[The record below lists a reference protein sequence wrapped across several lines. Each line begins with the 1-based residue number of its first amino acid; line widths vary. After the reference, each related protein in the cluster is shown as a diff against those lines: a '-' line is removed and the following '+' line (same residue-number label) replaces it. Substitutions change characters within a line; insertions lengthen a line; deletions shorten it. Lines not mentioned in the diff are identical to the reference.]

1 MPDFKSNVRRTGTG
15 MSTTGK
21 INSSLKVKKKGTGN
35 ETGLTGY
42 SADSSHSEI
51 HQTNGPK
58 EPQRTCEA
66 LEPASGHQLRPTVD
80 HARVPAVLTKGSPP
94 LDSSNT
100 TPVTNG
106 QIHNNNNINKTNKKL
121 NGSTKVPLNSDGNF
135 DRKRHLIGEEFFK
148 QETKDEISAEN
159 LTRIQ
164 TIVPATDENGTPL
177 IYETTTN
184 STEDNSVT
192 PSTVGQTLVFENS
205 LTVQTNSAGEPAK
218 IATEPSH
225 DINLPNDEDLLKRL
239 ENADNPDAIVTDAP
253 VTLLCSND
261 GSVSSPV
268 IIDTSKLS
276 SLYGPGT
283 GTVATDFQPN
293 NAYMASLLSQNEPED
308 LTGNRRVSNNHDEGN
323 DAIQLATLKLT
334 SDKHVVTT
342 TEGQVVLSAADLSN
356 VTFQTAVPTSD
367 GTHGFAP
374 TPDFGNF
381 ERPISYSGP
390 DPYRPND
397 IYCVPGGEY
406 PAQRS
411 INSDGVMTSYYK
423 IEPGTTPVPNANN
436 INSPDSGIGDPT
448 LNASHPQ
455 EPFDTYPHADILNEI
470 GNRKPWHQDYGRPN
484 EEKIV
489 IPKAPP
495 TPYGFKY
502 TLEAPTSSS
511 VRKEDDR
518 ITYVN
523 KGQFYGITLE
533 YVMDP
538 QEPAQ
543 PFATRTVRSVIM
555 VLFRD
560 GKSPDDEQ
568 KFWQYWHSRQHS
580 TKQRILDADTKNSV
594 GICGQIEEL
603 SHNAL
608 AVYWNPLE
616 SPAKVNLAVQCLST
630 DFSSQKGVKG
640 MPLHVQIDTYDDI
653 RDGSPVFHRGYAQ
666 IKVFCDK
673 GAERK
678 ARDEERR
685 ANKRKMNNSSG
696 KRRLDEMYHP
706 ALERSEF
713 YAMQDTHKPPVLFTP
728 PPNQD
733 KAAIDFGG
741 TDVPS
746 YYSRGSPPEHP
757 MLKINGS
764 NGSPSPSNTPLLPG
778 GQPSGGEPL
787 PKKARIYPPTSERI
801 MIYVKQETEANFTA
815 LHVMPPDFGGLVKA
829 IENKYKINGRC
840 IRDLF
845 KQSLRGHKVKMDDD
859 MIAHYSNE
867 AAFLMQV
874 HVTEFNE
881 QQHQQVPGEENSV
894 YDITLTEI

>member
-1 MPDFKSNVRRTGTG
+1 MPDYKARHHRGNAGNANGSNP
-15 MSTTGK
+15 
-21 INSSLKVKKKGTGN
+21 NSKVNSGLKVKKKGGPTGN
-35 ETGLTGY
+35 ETGITGFVT
-42 SADSSHSEI
+42 ADHSVSSSEI
-51 HQTNGPK
+51 HHNDG
-58 EPQRTCEA
+58 
-66 LEPASGHQLRPTVD
+66 
-80 HARVPAVLTKGSPP
+80 LT
-94 LDSSNT
+94 
-100 TPVTNG
+100 
-106 QIHNNNNINKTNKKL
+106 
-121 NGSTKVPLNSDGNF
+121 F

-148 QETKDEISAEN
+148 QETKEEEEISAEN

-164 TIVPATDENGTPL
+164 TIVSSADENGAL
-177 IYETTTN
+177 IYEAASEANSNSNNTVVQTTN
-184 STEDNSVT
+184 SHH
-192 PSTVGQTLVFENS
+192 QIVFENGLS
-205 LTVQTNSAGEPAK
+205 QSHHHPSAATESAK

-283 GTVATDFQPN
+283 GTVATEFQPN

-308 LTGNRRVSNNHDEGN
+308 LTGNRRVSNHDEGN
-323 DAIQLATLKLT
+323 DAIQLATLKL

-342 TEGQVVLSAADLSN
+342 TEGPVVLSAADLSN

-374 TPDFGNF
+374 TPDFGSF

-406 PAQRS
+406 PGGPQRG

-423 IEPGTTPVPNANN
+423 IEPGTTPVGPNANN

-448 LNASHPQ
+448 LNASHSQ

-533 YVMDP
+533 YAMDP
-538 QEPAQ
+538 QDPSPQ

-560 GKSPDDEQ
+560 GKNPDDEQ

-653 RDGSPVFHRGYAQ
+653 REGSPVSHRAYAQ

-685 ANKRKMNNSSG
+685 ANKRKMNQSAG

-713 YAMQDTHKPPVLFTP
+713 YTMQDTHKPPVLFTP

-733 KAAIDFGG
+733 KATIDFG

-746 YYSRGSPPEHP
+746 YYARGSPPEHP
-757 MLKINGS
+757 MLKMNGS
-764 NGSPSPSNTPLLPG
+764 NGSPSPSNTPLVLPV
-778 GQPSGGEPL
+778 QPSGEPL
-787 PKKARIYPPTSERI
+787 PKKARICPPTSERI

-815 LHVMPPDFGGLVKA
+815 LHVIPPDFGGLVKA

-845 KQSLRGHKVKMDDD
+845 KQSVRGHKVKMDDD
-859 MIAHYSNE
+859 MISHYSNE

-881 QQHQQVPGEENSV
+881 NQHQQVPGEENSV